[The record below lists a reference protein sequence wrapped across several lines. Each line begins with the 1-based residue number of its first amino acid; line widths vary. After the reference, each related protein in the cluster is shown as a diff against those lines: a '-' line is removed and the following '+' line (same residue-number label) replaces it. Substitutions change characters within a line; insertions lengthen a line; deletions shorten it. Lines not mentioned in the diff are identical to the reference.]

1 VPSGGVGFTRNGGA
15 TGTSTGEGYFVGLSV
30 ASVPE
35 PSTYGVDSYGWSRV
49 AALEA
54 PEDYPVDFI
63 FPLCLPGSVVCS
75 TEFCLKT
82 AQRSGSRAYGLA
94 GGAAFACRATK
105 SVEERLSGESEPCVV
120 MRRVP
125 GAMSFFNSESMGGG
139 S

>member
-1 VPSGGVGFTRNGGA
+1 VGFTKNGGA
-15 TGTSTGEGYFVGLSV
+15 TGTSTDEGYFVGLSV

-75 TEFCLKT
+75 AEFCLKT
-82 AQRSGSRAYGLA
+82 AQRSGTSA
-94 GGAAFACRATK
+94 
-105 SVEERLSGESEPCVV
+105 
-120 MRRVP
+120 
-125 GAMSFFNSESMGGG
+125 
-139 S
+139 